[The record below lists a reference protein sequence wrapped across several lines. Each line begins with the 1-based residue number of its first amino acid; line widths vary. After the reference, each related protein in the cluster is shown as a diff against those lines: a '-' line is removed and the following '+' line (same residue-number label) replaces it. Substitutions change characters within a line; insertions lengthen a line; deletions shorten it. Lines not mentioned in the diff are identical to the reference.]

1 MAIQSTNNFTYNYG
15 VYSNP
20 YFRIVTH
27 LPVSGQE
34 TPVDCFMYHS
44 QEAYTSGSGYLACF
58 PFYVNNASASLDN
71 SAENVVNK
79 FLLFATEQITGSLE
93 AMSTGSTFDIVEIP
107 MV

>member
-1 MAIQSTNNFTYNYG
+1 MAIQTTSYFIYNYG
-15 VYSNP
+15 TYSTP
-20 YFRIVTH
+20 YFRLVLH
-27 LPVSGQE
+27 LPVNGTD

-44 QEAYTSGSGYLACF
+44 QEAYVSGSSSIACF
-58 PFYVNNASASLDN
+58 PFYVNNSSASLDN
-71 SAENVVNK
+71 SADNVVNK

>member
-1 MAIQSTNNFTYNYG
+1 MAIQTTSDFTYNYG
-15 VYSNP
+15 TYTNP
-20 YFRIVTH
+20 YFRLVLH
-27 LPVSGQE
+27 LPVSGQD

-44 QEAYTSGSGYLACF
+44 QEAFASGSSSIACF
-58 PFYVNNASASLDN
+58 PFYVNNTSASLDN